1 MELSPVLNFIGTVF
15 VGLLSFL
22 GVVIS
27 NTNSNKKIEQ
37 QLITSQAVTDNK
49 IENLTAEVQ
58 KHNNFASKIPVMETK
73 IDSLRNE
80 VDTLK
85 EDVKHLRDM

>member
-1 MELSPVLNFIGTVF
+1 MELNPILNFIGTIF
-15 VGLLSFL
+15 VGLLSFI

-27 NTNSNKKIEQ
+27 NSNSNKKIEQ

-49 IENLTAEVQ
+49 IENLTLEVQ

-73 IDSLRNE
+73 IDSLKNE
-80 VDTLK
+80 VNALK

>member
-1 MELSPVLNFIGTVF
+1 MEMSPILNFIGTIF
-15 VGLLSFL
+15 VGFLSFI

-27 NTNSNKKIEQ
+27 NNNSNKKIEQ
-37 QLITSQAVTDNK
+37 QLITSQAVTDTK
-49 IENLTAEVQ
+49 IENLTLEVQ

-73 IDSLRNE
+73 IDNLKTE

-85 EDVKHLRDM
+85 EDVRNLRDM